1 MVVITGC
8 VQAVGIESRCC
19 PRADTALH
27 KHTRLVLILSSA
39 SILAVAGL
47 LLLQR
52 QFIGLRGPVT
62 VMSGQGMEL
71 GTDVPAAT
79 GEDAPPDAE
88 TRAAFTSPTAPADPR
103 PAGHAGTAPG
113 AAAGAKADGPFAL
126 EGALVQHAGLSVREA
141 DRLLEAEDFP
151 RRLGDYAAESAA
163 DPDAAELT
171 TVYRAALE
179 RALRDSGVNARL
191 DGFACGTRLCA
202 GALGGGGPDDY
213 TRWSE
218 YFVKAATVPTYAFH
232 SRLLERPDGPAVLRF
247 TFSVDPALNAI
258 VIDPP

>member
-1 MVVITGC
+1 M
-8 VQAVGIESRCC
+8 
-19 PRADTALH
+19 H
-27 KHTRLVLILSSA
+27 KHTRLVLILTSA
-39 SILAVAGL
+39 CILAVAGL

-52 QFIGLRGPVT
+52 QFSGLRGPVA
-62 VMSGQGMEL
+62 VMPGQVVEVGEGM
-71 GTDVPAAT
+71 
-79 GEDAPPDAE
+79 PDAVPDDAQPDAQ
-88 TRAAFTSPTAPADPR
+88 TRAAFTSPAAPADPR
-103 PAGHAGTAPG
+103 AAGPATGSAP
-113 AAAGAKADGPFAL
+113 AAAAARTGGPSSL
-126 EGALVQHAGLSVREA
+126 ESALVQHAGLSVREA

-151 RRLGDYAAESAA
+151 RRLRDYAAESAA

-171 TVYRAALE
+171 SVYRAALE

-232 SRLLERPDGPAVLRF
+232 SRLLERPDGPAALRF